1 MFAQRRKLA
10 SSFKSSQTE
19 MVMHDLSGNL
29 FVYKENK
36 ARSLVFSQTANVLL
50 SLRLNS
56 RVISSFHNLLK
67 GFALVEMQ
75 QMFPWHPSGPCDP
88 VPCHTV
94 EGFSFLTVSA
104 CPRSGARSPTPYALL
119 GYGATGEL
127 IQSPGI
133 KDKHRSLSH
142 PESVLT
148 TGLVTKASRRD
159 LVCVPVFVFWREKE
173 IDTFSLKQTTRVSY
187 LW

>member
-1 MFAQRRKLA
+1 
-10 SSFKSSQTE
+10 
-19 MVMHDLSGNL
+19 MVMHDSSGNL

-75 QMFPWHPSGPCDP
+75 QMFPWHPSGPRDP
-88 VPCHTV
+88 VLCHTV
-94 EGFSFLTVSA
+94 KGFSFLTVSA
-104 CPRSGARSPTPYALL
+104 CPRSGARSPTPYAWL

-148 TGLVTKASRRD
+148 MGLVNKSQSARSCLCSRICVLEREGNWHTATVHSKLFSYACQASQHGSTH
-159 LVCVPVFVFWREKE
+159 L
-173 IDTFSLKQTTRVSY
+173 LA
-187 LW
+187 